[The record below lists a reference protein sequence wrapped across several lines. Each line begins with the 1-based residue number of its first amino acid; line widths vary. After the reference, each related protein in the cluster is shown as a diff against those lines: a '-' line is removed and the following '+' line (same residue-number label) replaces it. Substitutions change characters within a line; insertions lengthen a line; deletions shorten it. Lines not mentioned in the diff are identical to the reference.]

1 MAASLAQADLTPP
14 AEVRPAESERPASR
28 RGDEG
33 LAARYGLDPAELTP
47 AVCAALERLEG
58 DVEQLSK
65 RLNAAEQLA
74 DQDPLTPLLNR
85 RAFTREL
92 QRAIAA
98 AERYDEPLCL
108 VYFDLNGFK
117 AINDL
122 YGHAA
127 GDAALQRVAEVLV
140 ANVRTSDIVGRLGGD
155 EFAALLTRAEPEGA
169 ARRAAELA
177 AMIEAAPIE
186 WEGRPFF
193 LSIAHGLRNFER
205 GRSAAELLA
214 EADAAMYLRKRK

>member
-1 MAASLAQADLTPP
+1 
-14 AEVRPAESERPASR
+14 
-28 RGDEG
+28 
-33 LAARYGLDPAELTP
+33 
-47 AVCAALERLEG
+47 VCAALERLEG
-58 DVEQLSK
+58 DMEQLVK

-98 AERYDEPLCL
+98 AERYEEPLCL

-140 ANVRTSDIVGRLGGD
+140 GNVRTSDIVGRLGGD

-186 WEGRPFF
+186 WEGRSFF

-205 GRSAAELLA
+205 GRSAEELLA